1 MAGKH
6 GDSSIV
12 SIQNFWGK
20 VFKFELNYQP
30 CKKRADSSK
39 TPESKHVEESKSEL
53 TAVICQ
59 EESKKLQ
66 WGR

>member
-1 MAGKH
+1 MGGKH

-12 SIQNFWGK
+12 SIQNFGEK
-20 VFKFELNYQP
+20 YSKFELNYQP

-39 TPESKHVEESKSEL
+39 TPESKHVEESKSKL